1 MHEKIEPVRDMVLVQ
16 PIDDPEKTT
25 SGLLYVPKTA
35 KAKEMRG
42 KVLAVGPGRYL
53 ENGTKVPVSV
63 DVGDTVLVMEYRL
76 EVSTGFQSVG
86 RSERPPV
93 LIPDGDILAKIHE
106 APAEEQP
113 DTTGITLASER
124 AKAAEA

>member
-1 MHEKIEPVRDMVLVQ
+1 MQEKIEPVRDMVLIQ

-42 KVLAVGPGRYL
+42 EVLAVGPGRYL

-63 DVGDTVLVMEYRL
+63 AVGDKVLVMEYRL
-76 EVSTGFQSVG
+76 EVSTGFQEVG

-93 LIPDGDILAKIHE
+93 LIPDGDILAKIHSG
-106 APAEEQP
+106 A
-113 DTTGITLASER
+113 
-124 AKAAEA
+124 